1 MKYPPIIFLHINSSS
16 RHFLEKSPLKLFSTS
31 SILPRVSTK
40 TCIYHL
46 KNCKS
51 MVELKQI
58 QTQLFRICIHEKDDV
73 LSKLVVACTDP
84 KAGNLNYAE
93 KLFVTIKNPSLFV
106 YNVMIKAYTKSG
118 FCKKTL
124 FLFDQLRVHGLW
136 PDNFTYPFV
145 FKAICHLREVLVG
158 EKIHGFVVKCGV
170 EFDCYVCNSIMD
182 MYAELGFDLS
192 LKKLFDEMPERD
204 LVSWNILISGYV
216 RCSMFE
222 DAVEVYRRM
231 QVKVRPDE
239 ASVVSTLSAC
249 IALNDLELGR
259 EIHNYVSS
267 EIGFTIII
275 GNALLDMYAK
285 CGCLDEARKIFDA
298 MPRKNVIC
306 WTSMV
311 SGYVNSGQL
320 DEAKD
325 LFERSPV
332 KDIVLWTAMI
342 NGFVQFNRV
351 DEAMLLFRE
360 MQYNRVKP
368 DKFTVVALLTGC
380 AQVGALE
387 QGKWIHTYMN
397 ENRIAIDAVAGTALI
412 DMYAKCGCIDKSLKI
427 FYGLK
432 EKDTASWTA
441 IICSLAVHGKTSKA
455 LELFSAMKQSG
466 FVPDDITFVGVL
478 TACSHGGLVKEGRQY
493 FHSMTKMYQI
503 EPKLEHYGCMIDLLG
518 RAGLLDEAEELMER
532 IPDGNKDAVI
542 PLYSALLSACR
553 IHANVDMGE
562 RLAKRLADIYS
573 GDSSVHT
580 LLANIYASA
589 NRWEDVTEVR
599 RKMRALGVRKEPG
612 CSSIE
617 VNGKV
622 HEFLVGDA
630 SDPEMKVI
638 LSMLNRIAKPL
649 SGIEEDG
656 IEHDYLDSLFCNQE

>member
-1 MKYPPIIFLHINSSS
+1 MSPS
-16 RHFLEKSPLKLFSTS
+16 RHFLEKSSLKFFTTS
-31 SILPRVSTK
+31 STLPRVSTK
-40 TCIYHL
+40 TCIHHL

-51 MVELKQI
+51 MLQLKQI

-73 LSKLVVACTDP
+73 LSKLIVACTDP
-84 KAGNLNYAE
+84 KVGNLNYTD
-93 KLFVTIKNPSLFV
+93 KIFYRIKNPSLFV

-118 FCKKTL
+118 FYKKTV
-124 FLFDQLRVHGLW
+124 FLFDELRVLGLW

-145 FKAICHLREVLVG
+145 FKAVGHLREGLVG
-158 EKIHGFVVKCGV
+158 EKIHGVVVKCGL
-170 EFDCYVCNSIMD
+170 EFDCYVCNSVMD
-182 MYAELGFDLS
+182 MYGALGFNLS
-192 LKKLFDEMPERD
+192 LRRVFDEMPERD
-204 LVSWNILISGYV
+204 LVSWNILINGYV
-216 RCSMFE
+216 RCRMFE
-222 DAVEVYRRM
+222 DAVEVFRRM
-231 QVKVRPDE
+231 QGEVRPDE
-239 ASVVSTLSAC
+239 ASVVTTLSAC
-249 IALNDLELGR
+249 IALKDLELGR
-259 EIHNYVSS
+259 EIHDYVLSD
-267 EIGFTIII
+267 IGFSVII

-285 CGCLDEARKIFDA
+285 CGCIDEARRIFDA
-298 MPRKNVIC
+298 MPGKNVIC
-306 WTSMV
+306 WTSML
-311 SGYVNSGQL
+311 SGYVNCGQL

-325 LFERSPV
+325 LFKRSPV

-351 DEAMLLFRE
+351 DEAMLLFRD

-387 QGKWIHTYMN
+387 QGKWIHTYID
-397 ENRIAIDAVAGTALI
+397 ENRITVDAVAGTALI
-412 DMYAKCGCIDKSLKI
+412 DMYAKCGCIDKSLEI

-441 IICSLAVHGKTSKA
+441 IICSLAVHGRTDKA
-455 LELFSAMKQSG
+455 LELFTAMKQCG

-493 FHSMTKMYQI
+493 FHDMKKNYKI

-518 RAGLLDEAEELMER
+518 RAGLLDEAEETMKM

-553 IHANVDMGE
+553 IYGDVDMGE
-562 RLAKRLADIYS
+562 RLADRLVELHS

-617 VNGKV
+617 VDGKV

-630 SDPEMKVI
+630 SHPAMKGI
-638 LSMLNRIAKPL
+638 LSMLNSIAKPL
-649 SGIEEDG
+649 SGIEGNKTERDNV
-656 IEHDYLDSLFCNQE
+656 DSLFCNLE

>member
-1 MKYPPIIFLHINSSS
+1 MSSS
-16 RHFLEKSPLKLFSTS
+16 RHFLQKTSVRFFTTS
-31 SILPRVSTK
+31 STLPRVSTK

-51 MVELKQI
+51 MLELKQI
-58 QTQLFRICIHEKDDV
+58 KTQLFRICIHEKDDV
-73 LSKLVVACTDP
+73 LSKLMVACTDP
-84 KAGNLNYAE
+84 KVGNLSYAE
-93 KLFVTIKNPSLFV
+93 KIFCRIKNPSLFV

-118 FCKKTL
+118 FYRKTL
-124 FLFDQLRVHGLW
+124 FLFDELRVLGLW

-145 FKAICHLREVLVG
+145 FKAVGYLREVLVG

-192 LKKLFDEMPERD
+192 LKKMFDEMPERD

-216 RCSMFE
+216 RCRKFE
-222 DAVEVYRRM
+222 DAIEVYGRM
-231 QVKVRPDE
+231 QGEVRPDE

-249 IALNDLELGR
+249 IALKDLELGR
-259 EIHNYVSS
+259 KIHDYICN
-267 EIGFTIII
+267 EIGFTMII

-285 CGCLDEARKIFDA
+285 CGCLDEARRIFDA

-311 SGYVNSGQL
+311 SGYVNCGQL

-325 LFERSPV
+325 LFERSPI

-360 MQYNRVKP
+360 MQYNGVKP

-387 QGKWIHTYMN
+387 QGKWIHTYMD

-412 DMYAKCGCIDKSLKI
+412 DMYAKCGCIDKSLEI
-427 FYGLK
+427 FYGMK

-441 IICSLAVHGKTSKA
+441 IICSLAVHGRTSKA
-455 LELFSAMKQSG
+455 LELFTTMKQSG

-493 FHSMTKMYQI
+493 FHSMMNIYQI
-503 EPKLEHYGCMIDLLG
+503 EPKTEHYGCMMDLLG
-518 RAGLLDEAEELMER
+518 RAGLLDEAEELMKK

-542 PLYSALLSACR
+542 PLYSSLLSACR
-553 IHANVDMGE
+553 IYGDVDMGE
-562 RLAKRLADIYS
+562 RIAERLVDLRS

-589 NRWEDVTEVR
+589 NRWDDVTEVR
-599 RKMRALGVRKEPG
+599 RNMRALGVRKEPG

-617 VNGKV
+617 VDGKV

-630 SDPEMKVI
+630 SHPAMEGI
-638 LSMLNRIAKPL
+638 LSMLNCIARPL
-649 SGIEEDG
+649 SGIEENK
-656 IEHDYLDSLFCNQE
+656 EEKEYLESLIL